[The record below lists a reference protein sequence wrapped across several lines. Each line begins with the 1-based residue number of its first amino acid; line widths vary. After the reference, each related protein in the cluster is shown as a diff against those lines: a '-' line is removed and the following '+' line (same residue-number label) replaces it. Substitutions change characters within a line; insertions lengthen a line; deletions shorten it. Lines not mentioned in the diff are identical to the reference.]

1 MSGWRPLLTAFAVCT
16 ALAAVVLLS
25 RCDAPKQVADGVA
38 PTPFPSPVP
47 VRVVLF
53 FPGDDG
59 LLHREVRET
68 AELPDAALP
77 RARVL
82 LEELLAGSRA
92 GWAPA
97 FPWPAVVE
105 AVFVD
110 REGNAFV
117 DFSAPP
123 AGAVS
128 GTASEIALVYSTV
141 HTLAANCPG
150 TERVQLLFD
159 GCEVS
164 TLGHL
169 DLSRPLAPRPE
180 LIAR

>member
-1 MSGWRPLLTAFAVCT
+1 MRHWRPLLAAFAVCA
-16 ALAAVVLLS
+16 ALAAVVLLT
-25 RCDAPKQVADGVA
+25 RRHAPVRAADGAA
-38 PTPFPSPVP
+38 PTPYPSPVP

-68 AELPDAALP
+68 AGLSDATLP
-77 RARVL
+77 RARTL
-82 LEELLAGSRA
+82 LEELLAGSREA
-92 GWAPA
+92 WGPA
-97 FPWPAVVE
+97 FPWPAGVE

-141 HTLAANCPG
+141 HTLVANCPG
-150 TERVQLLFD
+150 IERVQLLFD
-159 GCEVS
+159 GHEVT

-180 LIAR
+180 MIAR